1 MNADEEACLRSLSFT
16 EIYARESIIEPAVH
30 DTGNWLL
37 ESQNF
42 QDWIQRK
49 RLDEHRG
56 FFWIQGNPGSG
67 KSTLMKKMYTHV
79 KACRQDP
86 LSVTAAF
93 FFNAR
98 GSMIE
103 KSPTGL
109 FRTLLHKMC
118 QQISAL
124 RDLVVKQYVAKRRL
138 LTPDW
143 QWQLSELKEFLAT
156 AVTPSVIG
164 QRSLLLFVDA
174 LDECDFDATQSVIQ
188 IFEALASSSFS
199 NKTDIS
205 ICLSSRYW
213 PQFRIQNC
221 FIARVELENKGDI
234 DRYIRKH
241 LESRQI
247 NEDAEL
253 HAVLRTEM
261 LDKAKG
267 TFLWVVL
274 VTKDLLQAR
283 TAGATLRELRKIVE
297 MVPKDLNEF
306 YQHLLQSTMGEGS
319 ERMLRLLQLVYYAER
334 PLSPTEV
341 GYALAFGCRAYPSYA
356 EWSQS
361 SEYVRSDD
369 QMEKRIRE
377 HSKGLV
383 EIAGVDSFPRR
394 TVVQFIHQSVNN
406 FLTADG
412 FSFLRDSRQQTHD
425 GDGHEFIKTACLN
438 YLGTEELET
447 LPLVDLKVDG
457 QFDDGLRSQV
467 ADQPFLEYMV
477 QYIFPHAAQAEKKG
491 ISQDRFRIYICSNRG
506 GFERWRCL
514 YDAIFDGLF
523 GHRQQGPQTRP
534 IHILSQYGLLTRD
547 IAEKERNIDIA
558 GGAYGSALVAA
569 CCFGH
574 SDAVRILLEYGADP
588 RIEDNSKDNARTPL
602 AHAVTHAIHKQHL
615 SVLRVLLNDQRSSF
629 TLQERLNSLSCM
641 NFPDP
646 SSSWKESDS
655 GVSSREEM
663 SQTDN
668 TRAVLALLLPEPFF
682 PDSAI
687 HDLFKAVSFGPARV
701 LPYLLDKVDDSIIHD
716 EELWLELLEG
726 FPTDIASKLRTL
738 LDRGG
743 RVKITRLML
752 DFSRTGN
759 DPKDGGEILSLLLEN
774 CELETTEDFV
784 ESISVYEHSSQII
797 RNLEASGRRFD
808 PFTPSQLLTALQFGS
823 AETAAFF
830 LQRQDGNATA
840 DEMLDSALGN
850 GYHGEEVTRLLL
862 GFHHPDCINEQ
873 AVMTVVGNFKSG
885 GDLLRLLHSRG
896 SSLKFS
902 EAALVLAVSKQD
914 ADAVK
919 FILEHFE
926 CVRITEK
933 ILTTATTGQ
942 HYKTAEY
949 CRLLLNYGPGL
960 SIPESAIIG
969 AICDSR
975 AAVSVLEVFCEH
987 EKPLVCTQN
996 VMAAAAKSEEGP
1008 NALEFILQQDRTAE
1022 ISSSMIKT
1030 AMGAEHAAA
1039 LISVMLHHDHTTVID
1054 EEHLIAAASNPWDPS
1069 TIFELLQT
1077 KDKLSNADSETEILS
1092 TGPAKRRRISHR
1104 WPPRISANVIKA
1116 AFANPVEGAKL
1127 QLLELFVE
1135 WGIITA
1141 TDLAN
1146 GMSNAHARSPT
1157 SFYIPPISQLFP
1169 GIWIFLSRW
1178 TADSKPNLAYSVISR
1193 HLITPS
1199 KPRAPPDMP
1208 L

>member
-16 EIYARESIIEPAVH
+16 EIYARESNIELAVH

-49 RLDEHRG
+49 RVEEHRG

-67 KSTLMKKMYTHV
+67 KSTLMKKTYSHI

-109 FRTLLHKMC
+109 LRTLLHKLC

-124 RDLVVKQYVAKRRL
+124 RDIVVKEYVAKRRL

-143 QWQLSELKEFLAT
+143 QWQLSELKEFLAA

-174 LDECDFDATQSVIQ
+174 LDECDFDATHSIIQ
-188 IFEALASSSFS
+188 IFEALSSSSFS
-199 NKTDIS
+199 NSTDFS

-356 EWSQS
+356 EWSQP

-369 QMEKRIRE
+369 QIEKRIRE

-383 EIAGVDSFPRR
+383 EIAGVDPWPI
-394 TVVQFIHQSVNN
+394 VQFIHQSVND

-438 YLGTEELET
+438 YLRTEESEG
-447 LPLVDLKVDG
+447 LPLFDLKVNG
-457 QFDDGLRSQV
+457 QFRDRLGKQV
-467 ADQPFLEYMV
+467 ADQPFLKYMV
-477 QYIFPHAAQAEKKG
+477 QHIFPHAAQAEKHG
-491 ISQDRFRIYICSNRG
+491 ISQDRFRTYICSNRG
-506 GFERWRCL
+506 CFERWRCL
-514 YDAIFDGLF
+514 NDAIFHGIF
-523 GHRQQGPQTRP
+523 HRQQGPQTRP
-534 IHILSQYGLLTRD
+534 IHIFSQYGILTRD
-547 IAEKERNIDIA
+547 VAEKERNIDVT
-558 GGAYGSALVAA
+558 GGTYGSALAAA
-569 CCFGH
+569 CYFGH
-574 SDAVRILLEYGADP
+574 SDAVRILLDLGADS
-588 RIEDNSKDNARTPL
+588 RFEYKTKGYTMTPL
-602 AHAVTHAIHKQHL
+602 TPSIARAINNQGF
-615 SVLRVLLNDQRSSF
+615 SVLSLLLNDQRSSF
-629 TLQERLNSLSCM
+629 TLQERLSSLSDVDSHLRLT
-641 NFPDP
+641 NWEGFDP
-646 SSSWKESDS
+646 ETFYID
-655 GVSSREEM
+655 
-663 SQTDN
+663 DP
-668 TRAVLALLLPEPFF
+668 RAGLALLFPEPFF

-687 HDLFKAVSFGPARV
+687 HDLSKAVSFGPARV
-701 LPYLLDKVDDSIIHD
+701 LPYLLDKVDDSIVHD
-716 EELWLELLEG
+716 EELWFEILQGRPE
-726 FPTDIASKLRTL
+726 DIASKVRTL

-752 DFSRTGN
+752 YCFRTLD

-797 RNLEASGRRFD
+797 RNLEAAGRRFD

-850 GYHGEEVTRLLL
+850 EYHGEEVTRLLL

-873 AVMTVVGNFKSG
+873 AVITVVSNLESG

-902 EAALVLAVSKQD
+902 EAALVLAVSNQD
-914 ADAVK
+914 AGDVK

-926 CVRITEK
+926 CVGITEN
-933 ILTTATTGQ
+933 ILTAATSVP
-942 HYKTAEY
+942 YSENAEK
-949 CRLLLNYGPGL
+949 CSLLLDHEPGI

-969 AICDSR
+969 AICNR
-975 AAVSVLEVFCEH
+975 EPLKVLEVFCDY
-987 EKPLVCTQN
+987 EKPLFCTQN
-996 VMAAAAKSEEGP
+996 VVAAVAKSDEGP
-1008 NALEFILQQDRTAE
+1008 NALELILQQDRDVK
-1022 ISSSMIKT
+1022 ISSPMIKT
-1030 AMGAEHAAA
+1030 AMEAEHGAA
-1039 LISVMLHHDHTTVID
+1039 LISVMLNHDPTTVID
-1054 EEHLIAAASNPWDPS
+1054 EEHLIAAASNRWDPS

-1077 KDKLSNADSETEILS
+1077 KGKISNAGSDTEILS

-1104 WPPRISANVIKA
+1104 SRPRISTNVINA
-1116 AFANPVEGAKL
+1116 AFANPEEGPRL

-1135 WGIITA
+1135 WGVMTA
-1141 TDLAN
+1141 NDLAN
-1146 GMSNAHARSPT
+1146 GISNSHTRSPT
-1157 SFYIPPISQLFP
+1157 
-1169 GIWIFLSRW
+1169 
-1178 TADSKPNLAYSVISR
+1178 
-1193 HLITPS
+1193 
-1199 KPRAPPDMP
+1199 
-1208 L
+1208 